1 MFLTAKNVLILNF
14 VMDNLYLLRRGEKMR
29 TLNISIDEETYRKL
43 KIFSREKK
51 MSEEEIAKILIK
63 EKLEEELLKKAEEII
78 KKEKNLL
85 KRLA

>member
-1 MFLTAKNVLILNF
+1 MK
-14 VMDNLYLLRRGEKMR
+14 
-29 TLNISIDEETYRKL
+29 TLNISIDEETYKKL
-43 KIFSREKK
+43 EIVSKEKN
-51 MSEEEIAKILIK
+51 MSEEEIAKILIE

>member
-1 MFLTAKNVLILNF
+1 
-14 VMDNLYLLRRGEKMR
+14 MR

>member
-1 MFLTAKNVLILNF
+1 MK
-14 VMDNLYLLRRGEKMR
+14 
-29 TLNISIDEETYRKL
+29 TLNIYIDEETYRKL
-43 KIFSREKK
+43 KIFSKEKN